1 MNKQHRQYVILIV
14 VLLACAA
21 SVFIGVKSILHS
33 NDEMTTFA
41 VGDWEGITLPRYHG
55 PAVYS
60 TPAQQGYTVTMP
72 MTSTSSRSLFHHNA
86 AYAYHAGVTTTQRVQ
101 TGNGAY
107 RVYQTSDQEVHSIGS
122 GNGSSGGASIGTTNV
137 GSSVGSSFSM
147 PSVALTLPSV
157 RTRTL
162 ANNNILSANTAST
175 SAIVADAGTVT
186 RMSRASGIRRIHME
200 GDEKYG
206 DYDGEY
212 DPATGKIWS
221 GDEEG
226 GEWID
231 PPDVNTEKWV
241 NGVLCVWTGS
251 GWVPKSDVPEPDA
264 PIGDIPWMM
273 LLLAAAA
280 FGTYRMRKSN
290 NVIVTTK

>member
-60 TPAQQGYTVTMP
+60 APAQQGSTVTLP

-86 AYAYHAGVTTTQRVQ
+86 VYTCRAGVTTIKQPQ
-101 TGNGAY
+101 TSNGAY
-107 RVYQTSDQEVHSIGS
+107 KVHQTSDQVAHSIGS
-122 GNGSSGGASIGTTNV
+122 GNGSSGSASMGTTNY
-137 GSSVGSSFSM
+137 SSSPSASYSM

-162 ANNNILSANTAST
+162 ANNNIISATTAST
-175 SAIVADAGTVT
+175 PSILADAGTIRT
-186 RMSRASGIRRIHME
+186 PRTSGIRRLTPE
-200 GDEKYG
+200 GN
-206 DYDGEY
+206 GEY
-212 DPATGKIWS
+212 EGEWNADHTKIWS
-221 GDEEG
+221 GDDEG

-231 PPDVNTEKWV
+231 PPAVGTEKTIG
-241 NGVLCVWTGS
+241 GVLCVWTGD
-251 GWVPKSDVPEPDA
+251 GWVAKGDVPDPDT
-264 PIGDIPWMM
+264 PIGDIPWLL
-273 LLLAAAA
+273 LLLAAAVYA
-280 FGTYRMRKSN
+280 TFRVVKNKKLSN
-290 NVIVTTK
+290 SIANS